1 MKNIDKIALGTVQ
14 FGIDYGIN
22 SDSGKIHYNEV
33 VKILNYARSIGV
45 NFLDTAPAYGSSQ
58 QVLGKTGINN
68 FEVVTKTRKFSQK
81 TITSQDTDF
90 LISDFNQSLEVLNTS
105 SVYGLLIHDPSDLLK
120 SGSEELFIKLQ
131 ALKQEGLVSK
141 IGVSIYNFREL
152 EDIMNNFDI
161 DLVQLPLSIFDK
173 RLVGNGML
181 NKLYKQGV
189 EIHVRSIFLQG
200 LLLMSKKSRPN
211 KFNRWNT
218 LWNTWDEW
226 LKDNNVSALEA
237 CIRYAISLSEVS
249 KVLVGIDSKDQLTK
263 IIDSIDNF
271 PALPD
276 FFFTDDDILLNP
288 SNWSNL

>member
-33 VKILNYARSIGV
+33 VKILNYARSIGI

-58 QVLGKTGINN
+58 QVLGKTGIND

-288 SNWSNL
+288 SNWNNL